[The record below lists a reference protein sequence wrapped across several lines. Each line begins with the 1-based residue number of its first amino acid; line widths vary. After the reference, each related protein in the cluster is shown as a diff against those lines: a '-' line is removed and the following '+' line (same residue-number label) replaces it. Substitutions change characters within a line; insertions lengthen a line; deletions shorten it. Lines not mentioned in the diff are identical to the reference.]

1 MGAWVL
7 RTSLH
12 AMGRLRAQGIVG
24 IRVAV
29 NVSSVQFAQPHFLDM
44 VDEALRDTGMP
55 PECLEL
61 EITESVA
68 VMGME
73 RVADVLGQI
82 KARGIAVAI
91 DDFGTGFSSLSYLDR
106 LPADRLKIDRA
117 FVVSLDSGRLGARIA
132 EMIVPL
138 GHQLGMQVL
147 AEGVENET
155 QAALLRSLG
164 CDEAQGYLYAKPM
177 RLEDLVPWLAQRMGK
192 PL

>member
-12 AMGRLRAQGIVG
+12 AMGHLHAQGFVG

-44 VDEALRDTGMP
+44 VDEALRDTGIA

-73 RVADVLGQI
+73 RVANVLRQI

-106 LPADRLKIDRA
+106 LPAD
-117 FVVSLDSGRLGARIA
+117 DSGRLGARIA

-147 AEGVENET
+147 AEGVENEN
-155 QAALLRSLG
+155 QANLLRQLG
-164 CDEAQGYLYAKPM
+164 CDEAQGYLFGKPM
-177 RLEDLVPWLAQRMGK
+177 LLEDLVPWLAQRMGA
-192 PL
+192 LS

>member
-1 MGAWVL
+1 
-7 RTSLH
+7 
-12 AMGRLRAQGIVG
+12 
-24 IRVAV
+24 VAV
-29 NVSSVQFAQPHFLDM
+29 NVSSVQFAQPQFLDT
-44 VDEALRDTGMP
+44 VDEALRDSGMP
-55 PECLEL
+55 PESLEL

-73 RVADVLGQI
+73 RVAALLRQI
-82 KARGIAVAI
+82 KERGIAVAI

-117 FVVSLDSGRLGARIA
+117 FVMSLDSGRLGARIA

-147 AEGVENET
+147 AEGVETEA
-155 QAALLRSLG
+155 QAEILRKLG

-177 RLEDLVPWLAQRMGK
+177 LIEDLGPWLAQRSGAQ
-192 PL
+192 P